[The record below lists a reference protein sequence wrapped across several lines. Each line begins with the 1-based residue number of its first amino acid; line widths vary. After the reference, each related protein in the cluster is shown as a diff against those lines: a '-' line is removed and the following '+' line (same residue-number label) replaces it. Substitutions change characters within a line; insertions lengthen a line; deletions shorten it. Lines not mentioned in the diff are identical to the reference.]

1 MDWKGTQPDAY
12 SFRTLRLLRGLARAV
27 HAAADCGGASVVLD
41 DVPPMTTDSMT
52 AQKRLIEAGIGIA
65 LSPESSTSADGG
77 SNSRVLS
84 QVSHES
90 LFVDLARSVQGIVAV
105 RVGLR

>member
-1 MDWKGTQPDAY
+1 MPRREDLDGLDIRFLAPAAGSAFGQRTAFHPFSVGAARDA
-12 SFRTLRLLRGLARAV
+12 LG
-27 HAAADCGGASVVLD
+27 
-41 DVPPMTTDSMT
+41 PDSMT

-84 QVSHES
+84 QVFHES